1 MPTDHSSAP
10 IGEPKVEK
18 ASTTRSNADGRAE
31 AMIVDSV
38 NKIQQSNNGNA
49 LEIDGGNYKVST
61 YNVNRES
68 KTVDGVQVLNYTVN
82 VYTKHFEG
90 NIDRRLH
97 SYDLIV

>member
-49 LEIDGGNYKVST
+49 
-61 YNVNRES
+61 
-68 KTVDGVQVLNYTVN
+68 
-82 VYTKHFEG
+82 
-90 NIDRRLH
+90 
-97 SYDLIV
+97 